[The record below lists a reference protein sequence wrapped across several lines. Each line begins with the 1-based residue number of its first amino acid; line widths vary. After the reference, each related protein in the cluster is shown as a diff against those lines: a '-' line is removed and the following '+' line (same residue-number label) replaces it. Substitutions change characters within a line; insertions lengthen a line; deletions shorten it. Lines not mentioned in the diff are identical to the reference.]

1 MSMPPA
7 PAPAAH
13 APHFSDLL
21 ERLSREGPE
30 RLYVGEVL
38 EAFGQ
43 RGLAALMLLFA
54 LINFIPLPPGGT
66 TITGAP
72 LLFLSV
78 ELAIGRQTNW
88 LPHNLR
94 MASIQ
99 RSTFRKGIGWLIP
112 VIRFAENLTRPRLLW
127 LTGWFGQGLIG
138 LTCFLLSI
146 VLVLPIPLGNI
157 APAVTMA
164 LFALGVMQ
172 RDGIV
177 VLLGWTATAV
187 SVGLLAFAWKIV
199 WGAVEHIGDQLT
211 AISLPIP

>member
-1 MSMPPA
+1 MSSPPA
-7 PAPAAH
+7 PAPAVH
-13 APHFSDLL
+13 AARFSDLL
-21 ERLSREGPE
+21 ERLAREGPP
-30 RLYVGEVL
+30 RLHVGEVL
-38 EAFGQ
+38 ETFGE

-78 ELAIGRQTNW
+78 ELAIGRRTNW
-88 LPHNLR
+88 VPRKLR
-94 MASIQ
+94 LASVA
-99 RSTFRKGIGWLIP
+99 RETFRKGIGWLIP
-112 VIRFAENLTRPRLLW
+112 IVRFAENLTRPRLLW

-164 LFALGVMQ
+164 LFSLGVMQ
-172 RDGIV
+172 RDGVV
-177 VLLGWTATAV
+177 VLMGWTATAV
-187 SVGLLAFAWKIV
+187 SVGLLAFAWKVV
-199 WGAVEHIGDQLT
+199 WAAVQHLVEQVTSVG
-211 AISLPIP
+211 LPIP